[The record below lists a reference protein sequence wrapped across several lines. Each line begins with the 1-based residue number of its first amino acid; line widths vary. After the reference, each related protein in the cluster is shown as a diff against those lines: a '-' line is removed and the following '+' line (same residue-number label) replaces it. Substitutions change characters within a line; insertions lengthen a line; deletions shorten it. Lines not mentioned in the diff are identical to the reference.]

1 MTPLPAAARDRV
13 EPQPL
18 TLERLFADPS
28 LDGASLRAVR
38 PSPDGRFVA
47 YLKGRDDDA
56 QRRDLWLVGRDGRHA
71 RMLVDTERLG
81 SGAALSEA
89 EKMRR
94 ERARLGGSSGLV
106 DYSWSSDGSFVAFEP
121 AGDVLTGKLYG
132 ETRRMPSSAAPEYD
146 PNHP

>member
-1 MTPLPAAARDRV
+1 MRGKTGLGGLAMALTIGMTPLPAAARDRV

-56 QRRDLWLVGRDGRHA
+56 QRRDLRSEERRVGKECVRTCRY
-71 RMLVDTERLG
+71 R
-81 SGAALSEA
+81 
-89 EKMRR
+89 
-94 ERARLGGSSGLV
+94 
-106 DYSWSSDGSFVAFEP
+106 WSP
-121 AGDVLTGKLYG
+121 
-132 ETRRMPSSAAPEYD
+132 
-146 PNHP
+146 

>member
-1 MTPLPAAARDRV
+1 MHLRMSYFICLMIRRPPGSTRPNP
-13 EPQPL
+13 P
-18 TLERLFADPS
+18 FPS
-28 LDGASLRAVR
+28 TTRCRSGASLRAVR

-47 YLKGRDDDA
+47 DLKGRDDDA

-106 DYSWSSDGSFVAFEP
+106 DYSWSSDGSFVAF
-121 AGDVLTGKLYG
+121 ALDGDVYTVTLDGKRS
-132 ETRRMPSSAAPEYD
+132 EEHTV
-146 PNHP
+146 